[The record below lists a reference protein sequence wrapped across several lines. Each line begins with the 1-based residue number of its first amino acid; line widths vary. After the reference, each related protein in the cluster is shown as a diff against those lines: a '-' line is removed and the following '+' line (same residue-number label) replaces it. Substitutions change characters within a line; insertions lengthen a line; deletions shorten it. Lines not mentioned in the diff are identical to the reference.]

1 MLGSDFMHLECFA
14 YFYNV
19 AMAKSISKVALNSHI
34 SQSAL
39 SQQIQKLEESLGHK
53 LLIRSNKGVELT
65 EMGTIVFKYSDNIV
79 RTYNKMIEEIGNYE
93 DNTQN
98 LQIEACWP
106 LALYALPCT
115 LYEMKNRFKKHNYI
129 LKSNSASAIEQN
141 IVNNI
146 SDIGFIY
153 GKPKDETI
161 VSLEI
166 GYDDIVLVA
175 PYTMNIGDEI
185 SINELYEHPL
195 IMLEDNLRIKRY
207 IRTHLMNIGYKFEEL
222 NVLFNMDTAEAV
234 KSALSQGVG
243 MSFLPYISVKK
254 EIYRKQLKIIKIKE
268 ISISYPIYL
277 VYKKDYNQS
286 ETLADFVNSFK
297 KKGKKSFC

>member
-1 MLGSDFMHLECFA
+1 MHLECFA

-146 SDIGFIY
+146 SNIGFIY